1 MIDSADRALRSML
14 ATSVGRGAMLL
25 VGLNS
30 LPLLVM
36 ASIESG
42 KERVLRSTLSAVPV
56 VATGLAAMFGQGV
69 VVPGILATMILL
81 SLGLTVRSRWS
92 LAALMCQDD
101 AVRPTAS
108 PPLAYV
114 RVVEFTALGFI
125 VAGFAIATVPSSSS
139 RCAGMRLP
147 L

>member
-1 MIDSADRALRSML
+1 ML

-69 VVPGILATMILL
+69 VLPGILATMILL
-81 SLGLTVRSRWS
+81 SLGLTVRS
-92 LAALMCQDD
+92 L
-101 AVRPTAS
+101 
-108 PPLAYV
+108 
-114 RVVEFTALGFI
+114 
-125 VAGFAIATVPSSSS
+125 
-139 RCAGMRLP
+139 
-147 L
+147 